1 MFCTLDIVEAK
12 DLMPANSSGTSDPYV
27 RVGTIDVKSGAFE
40 KLYRTPTIWGNVSP
54 TWNHRMYD
62 VYTAVGQDICFRL
75 KDQNVLSKPV
85 PIGTCTLQVPHLS
98 TPEKGK
104 VLDVW
109 LPVVHPKWD
118 RGQLHIRASFDTT
131 PRDTS
136 KMVTTTSFTAAQIDA
151 LKNGGH
157 VVQAQMA
164 EIELLRLEIA
174 KLHDELTRAGIEL
187 PDAPDERTGKLVM
200 KAANRIAR
208 LRKLQMELPDKLGDA
223 FAKTLHTSAALN
235 RAEATM
241 KYSLWKSVNATLKST
256 VSEINWTM
264 WPPTPFGRE
273 MRETHFL
280 MNEMFLNSAS
290 YGAAP
295 RVVLQSAQKWN
306 EVINMDTASFMIKSR
321 QFLLN
326 QVAAAMCD
334 FLDCDPNDF
343 TFFPNANTATS
354 TVFKSMAW
362 RPGDRIL
369 IFSVEYDSTR
379 NAALWLADN
388 MGVEVIDIPIRLP
401 MSDDDLLK
409 QVEKHLC
416 WLKSNPP
423 MPRLAN
429 FCHVTSKTAWVFP
442 AKRLTDLFHAYGVPV
457 CIDGAQVPGHIPV
470 SINTIGAEFYIGTFH
485 KWMYAVQGTAFMV
498 VQPLAQRGVT
508 PLTVSYYY
516 PSTFG
521 SEFTYSGLL
530 NYSGFLALC
539 DCLDFVNN
547 VCGGWNNVW
556 QYTNDLATKAAQM
569 FEKAWGTK
577 IFQGDPEHYGRMPI
591 IPLPNGDTLSD
602 MVAKTLMAYLQSS
615 ENITVFLPFI
625 PINGRKT
632 LCLRLSVQIYNTMEE
647 YQRLA
652 DIISKMKGEYNIV
665 SLATDV
671 AREYLA

>member
-1 MFCTLDIVEAK
+1 
-12 DLMPANSSGTSDPYV
+12 MPANNCGTSDPYV
-27 RVGTIDVKSGAFE
+27 RVGTIDVKSGAVV
-40 KLYRTPTIWGNVSP
+40 KLYTTPTIWGSLSP
-54 TWNHRMYD
+54 EWNHRTYD
-62 VYTAVGQDICFRL
+62 VYAAVGQDFVFRI
-75 KDQNVLSKPV
+75 KDKNRLSRPV
-85 PIGTCTLQVPHLS
+85 DLGTCTLHVPHLT
-98 TPEKGK
+98 TPEKGE
-104 VLDVW
+104 VLDLW
-109 LPVVHPKWD
+109 LPIINPKWD
-118 RGQLHIRASFDTT
+118 RGQLHIRASFSIT

-136 KMVTTTSFTAAQIDA
+136 KVVKTTSFTAAQIDA
-151 LKNGGH
+151 LKNGGQ

-164 EIELLRLEIA
+164 EIELLRLELA
-174 KLHDELTRAGIEL
+174 KLHDELTRAGIPIPEH
-187 PDAPDERTGKLVM
+187 PDDRTGKLVM
-200 KAANRIAR
+200 KAANRTAR

-241 KYSLWKSVNATLKST
+241 KHSLWKSVNATLKSS
-256 VSEINWTM
+256 VAEINWTM
-264 WPPTPFGRE
+264 WPPAAFGTE
-273 MRETHFL
+273 MRTKHFL

-354 TVFKSMAW
+354 TVFKSIAW

-369 IFSVEYDSTR
+369 IFSVEYDCTR
-379 NAALWLADN
+379 NAAQWLADN
-388 MGVEVIDIPIRLP
+388 MGVEIIDVPIRLP
-401 MSDDDLLK
+401 MSDDALLK
-409 QVEKHLC
+409 QVESTLRY
-416 WLKSNPP
+416 LKSNPP

-442 AKRLTDLFHAYGVPV
+442 AKRLTDLFHSYGVPV
-457 CIDGAQVPGHIPV
+457 CIDGAQAPGHIPL
-470 SINTIGAEFYIGTFH
+470 SINSIGSEFYIGTFH

-516 PSTFG
+516 PSAFG
-521 SEFTYSGLL
+521 SEFSYSGLL
-530 NYSGFLALC
+530 NYSGFFALC
-539 DCLDFVNN
+539 DCLDFVEN
-547 VCGGWNNVW
+547 VCGGWDKVMN
-556 QYTNDLATKAAQM
+556 YTNELARNAAQM

-577 IFQGDPEHYGRMPI
+577 VFQGDQEHYGRMPI
-591 IPLPNGDTLSD
+591 IPLPNGDNVSD
-602 MVAKTLMAYLQSS
+602 VAAKTLMAYLQSS
-615 ENITVFLPFI
+615 ENVTVFLPFI
-625 PINGRKT
+625 PIDGKKT
-632 LCLRLSVQIYNTMEE
+632 LCLRLSCQIYNTLEE

-652 DIISKMKGEYNIV
+652 EIISNMKGQYNVV

-671 AREYLA
+671 ALEYLA